1 MMKNITVLD
10 CSTGVF
16 CFSPAIATARCWY
29 DSNKLA
35 KGTRA
40 SFMNQTVSCYIS
52 CGQGTEAHT
61 MKRALRNLRSNREF
75 IHMLQENW
83 MKQEW
88 AQIILIINNSFIMC
102 LLYLEGGGPISESG
116 VNQVDFFVL
125 VHDKIYPF
133 FCRCKN
139 YTETTRRQ

>member
-1 MMKNITVLD
+1 
-10 CSTGVF
+10 
-16 CFSPAIATARCWY
+16 
-29 DSNKLA
+29 
-35 KGTRA
+35 
-40 SFMNQTVSCYIS
+40 
-52 CGQGTEAHT
+52 

-88 AQIILIINNSFIMC
+88 AQIILIINHSFIMC

-133 FCRCKN
+133 FCRSKN